1 VSCSTTGAHIGLS
14 NTSSANANVATLTF
28 TPRAQINTVT
38 YLTTASTGLSSEQYS
53 YDANLRA
60 TGATATW
67 LSGSGSSGTILSQ
80 SRSYDPASNV
90 TSLSTTLAAVPGV
103 SGSGGSETQNY
114 CYNEQNRLVWAGNGG
129 TQPGAGNGT
138 CGSGTLTNSLT
149 GAGYSASY
157 VYTNLGQVWQAPQG
171 TSSTNAQYLYCDSSH
186 PHQLTGLYSLGA
198 TCSTKTGQ
206 TYASSYDAWGNV
218 TSRNVNGTTAT
229 LSYDGLDHLT
239 KYDAGSNGQEQYVY
253 DASGERIL
261 RRSTSA
267 GSRS

>member
-1 VSCSTTGAHIGLS
+1 MINATQVTTGYTTTNVYDSTSGALIGLS
-14 NTSSANANVATLTF
+14 NTGSATANVATLTF
-28 TPRAQINTVT
+28 TPRALINTVT

-60 TGATATW
+60 TGDTATW

-80 SRSYDPASNV
+80 SKTYDPASNV
-90 TSLSTTLAAVPGV
+90 TSLSTTLAAVPGT

-114 CYNEQNRLVWAGNGG
+114 CYNEQNRLVWAGNSG

-149 GAGYSASY
+149 GAGYNASY
-157 VYTNLGQVWQAPQG
+157 VYTNLGQVWQAPQS
-171 TSSTNAQYLYCDSSH
+171 TSSTNSQYLYCDSSH

-206 TYASSYDAWGNV
+206 TYASSYDAWA
-218 TSRNVNGTTAT
+218 TSPAAMSMARLPPSPMMASTT
-229 LSYDGLDHLT
+229 
-239 KYDAGSNGQEQYVY
+239 
-253 DASGERIL
+253 
-261 RRSTSA
+261 
-267 GSRS
+267 